1 MQMSSP
7 HRFGGTP
14 GEGSK
19 QSQVSALRAAGDK
32 AGASGTLG
40 IHFFCHEK
48 GAVGQAGANQPG
60 WRLFCLERSCLRGFA
75 RPRADQAQVF
85 LDARVAGREAQRLL
99 RQAGALFILPQ
110 VI

>member
-1 MQMSSP
+1 MAGEFAIIEDVKSP
-7 HRFGGTP
+7 G
-14 GEGSK
+14 
-19 QSQVSALRAAGDK
+19 VCV
-32 AGASGTLG
+32 TLLL
-40 IHFFCHEK
+40 FCHEK

-85 LDARVAGREAQRLL
+85 LDAHVAGREAQRLL